1 MIKKILLIFALVLP
15 VTCLADEM
23 AVAAMPIDGYSGNRC
38 KVFIPQYRAGSSVM
52 YTGSCGWAGL
62 SGTGA
67 YVQTWNHGNH
77 IRIVRGQFASGQIQS
92 FAKITYI
99 NMVKKTVETYEQNS
113 YTTQNFNEH
122 HLDDILA
129 DARQSGLR
137 LGNTPMAYI
146 KLANYIDMRE

>member
-1 MIKKILLIFALVLP
+1 MIKNILLIFALVLP
-15 VTCLADEM
+15 VLCFADE
-23 AVAAMPIDGYSGNRC
+23 AAISATPLDSYGGNRC
-38 KVFIPQYRAGSSVM
+38 KVFVPQYRAGSAVM
-52 YTGSCGWAGL
+52 YTGSCGWTGL
-62 SGTGA
+62 SGTAA

-129 DARQSGLR
+129 DAKQSGLR
-137 LGNTPMAYI
+137 FDNTAMAYI

>member
-1 MIKKILLIFALVLP
+1 MIKNILLIFALVLP
-15 VTCLADEM
+15 VLCFADE
-23 AVAAMPIDGYSGNRC
+23 AAISATPLDSYGGNRC
-38 KVFIPQYRAGSSVM
+38 KVFVPQYRAGSAVM
-52 YTGSCGWAGL
+52 YTGSCGLTGL

-122 HLDDILA
+122 YLDDILA

-137 LGNTPMAYI
+137 FDNTAMAYI